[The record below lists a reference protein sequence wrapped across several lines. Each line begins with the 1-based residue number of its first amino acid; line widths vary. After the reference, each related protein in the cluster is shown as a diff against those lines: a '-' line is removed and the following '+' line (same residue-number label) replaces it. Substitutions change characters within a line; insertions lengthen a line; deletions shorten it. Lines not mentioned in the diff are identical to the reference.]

1 MGKAST
7 RGCAPGCGGKAEV
20 WKEADEDEALRLGQL
35 AVDIITLNDSPNRAL
50 HQICPAHF
58 EARTR
63 YC

>member
-35 AVDIITLNDSPNRAL
+35 AVDVRRDKMRN
-50 HQICPAHF
+50 QF
-58 EARTR
+58 GEAFDAYVRTVR
-63 YC
+63 RWI